1 VIEMEATVFALGVV
15 VALAAAVR
23 STWSP
28 CGQSMLSQLTPVG
41 EASRGYR
48 YRTTATWFIVGAVVG
63 GATLGGVMAVLAL
76 MVSSWGAT
84 STALLGVAAGLAL
97 LGACVDSGVL
107 GIAPPFFK
115 RQVNEYWLG
124 RYRAW
129 VYGSG
134 FGWQIGAGVT
144 TYIMTAA
151 VFLTIAMGALTAGP
165 WAAFGIGVCFGT
177 ARGLAVLLTARR
189 RTTAALFALHRR
201 FDELGE
207 PVRRAVIAVQLVV
220 AIVAVGAAWSM
231 LAALVAAGVVA
242 IVTVAVRIGTRRRVA
257 APTVTA

>member
-1 VIEMEATVFALGVV
+1 MEATVLALGVV

-48 YRTTATWFIVGAVVG
+48 YRTTATWFVLGAIVG
-63 GATLGGVMAVLAL
+63 GATLGAVMAALAVA
-76 MVSSWGAT
+76 VSGSGAT
-84 STALLGVAAGLAL
+84 STALLGIAAGVAV
-97 LGACVDSGVL
+97 LGAAIDGGVL
-107 GIAPPFFK
+107 GFAPPFFK
-115 RQVNEYWLG
+115 RQVNEYWLT

-134 FGWQIGAGVT
+134 FGWQIGAGIT

-151 VFLTIAMGALTAGP
+151 VFVTVAFGALTAGP
-165 WAAFGIGVCFGT
+165 WAAFALGVGFGL

-189 RTTAALFALHRR
+189 HTTTELFALHRR
-201 FDELGE
+201 FDALGE
-207 PVRRAVIAVQLVV
+207 PVRRAVIVVQLAVAVV
-220 AIVAVGAAWSM
+220 ATGVAW
-231 LAALVAAGVVA
+231 GVVA
-242 IVTVAVRIGTRRRVA
+242 ALAVAGVLAVAVLATLGLRRRVA
-257 APTVTA
+257 PVAADALS

>member
-1 VIEMEATVFALGVV
+1 MNATIVGLGVV

-48 YRTTATWFIVGAVVG
+48 YRTTAIWFVTGAVVG
-63 GATLGGVMAVLAL
+63 GAMLGGVMAALAAAVAAL
-76 MVSSWGAT
+76 DASSVV
-84 STALLGVAAGLAL
+84 LLGVAAALAVL
-97 LGACVDSGVL
+97 AAAVDAGVL
-107 GIAPPFFK
+107 GFSPPFFR

-134 FGWQIGAGVT
+134 FGWQVGTGVT

-151 VFLTIAMGALTAGP
+151 VFLTIALGALSASP
-165 WAAFGIGVCFGT
+165 LAALLIGIGFGL
-177 ARGLAVLLTARR
+177 ARGLAVLLTARL
-189 RTTAALFALHRR
+189 RTTAELFALHRR
-201 FDELGE
+201 FDALGE
-207 PVRRAVIAVQLVV
+207 PVRRAVIIVQLVV
-220 AIVAVGAAWSM
+220 AVIAIGVAWGI
-231 LAALVAAGVVA
+231 AAGAIAFVAFGVVVA
-242 IVTVAVRIGTRRRVA
+242 IARGARRRVTTDAIA
-257 APTVTA
+257 A

>member
-1 VIEMEATVFALGVV
+1 MEATVFVLGLV

-48 YRTTATWFIVGAVVG
+48 YRTTAAWFVAGAVVG
-63 GATLGGVMAVLAL
+63 GATLGAVMAALAVT
-76 MVSSWGAT
+76 VSAVGAT
-84 STALLGVAAGLAL
+84 SSTLLGIAAGLAVL
-97 LGACVDSGVL
+97 AATVDSGVL

-129 VYGSG
+129 VYGTG

-144 TYIMTAA
+144 TYVMTAA
-151 VFLTIAMGALTAGP
+151 VFLTIALGALTAGP
-165 WAAFGIGVCFGT
+165 WAAFVIGVVFGLT
-177 ARGLAVLLTARR
+177 RGLAVLLTARL
-189 RTTAALFALHRR
+189 RTTAEIYALHRK
-201 FDELGE
+201 FDALGE
-207 PVRRAVIAVQLVV
+207 PVRRAVIVVQLAVAVV
-220 AIVAVGAAWSM
+220 AIGAAWGVV
-231 LAALVAAGVVA
+231 AALVAAAVVA
-242 IVTVAVRIGTRRRVA
+242 VVALAALARRR
-257 APTVTA
+257 TASHATA

>member
-1 VIEMEATVFALGVV
+1 MAEMEATVLVLGVV

-48 YRTTATWFIVGAVVG
+48 YRTTATWFVLGAVVG
-63 GATLGGVMAVLAL
+63 GATLGALMAALAL
-76 MVSSWGAT
+76 AVSAVGAT
-84 STALLGVAAGLAL
+84 STALLGIAAGIAV
-97 LGACVDSGVL
+97 LGAAVDGGVF
-107 GIAPPFFK
+107 GFAPPFFK
-115 RQVNEYWLG
+115 RQVNEYWLT

-151 VFLTIAMGALTAGP
+151 VFVTVAFGALTAGP
-165 WAAFGIGVCFGT
+165 WAALALGVGFGL

-189 RTTAALFALHRR
+189 HTTTELFALHRR
-201 FDELGE
+201 FDALGE
-207 PVRRAVIAVQLVV
+207 PVRRAVIVVQLAVAVV
-220 AIVAVGAAWSM
+220 AAGAAWGPV
-231 LAALVAAGVVA
+231 AGLVAAGGLA
-242 IVTVAVRIGTRRRVA
+242 IVVLATLGARRREA
-257 APTVTA
+257 SQAVTA

>member
-1 VIEMEATVFALGVV
+1 MEATVFALGVV

-63 GATLGGVMAVLAL
+63 GATLGAGMAALAVL
-76 MVSSWGAT
+76 VSAVGAT
-84 STALLGVAAGLAL
+84 STALLGVAAAL
-97 LGACVDSGVL
+97 GVL
-107 GIAPPFFK
+107 GAAVDGGVLGFAPPFFK
-115 RQVNEYWLG
+115 RQVNEYWLA

-151 VFLTIAMGALTAGP
+151 VFLTVAMGALTAGP

-177 ARGLAVLLTARR
+177 VRGLAVLLTARR
-189 RTTAALFALHRR
+189 RTTAELFALHRR
-201 FDELGE
+201 FDDLGE
-207 PVRRAVIAVQLVV
+207 PVRRAVIVVQLVV
-220 AIVAVGAAWSM
+220 AVVAVGVAWNIVT
-231 LAALVAAGVVA
+231 ALVIAAVLAVVVLA
-242 IVTVAVRIGTRRRVA
+242 TLGARRRVGSHA
-257 APTVTA
+257 ATA

>member
-1 VIEMEATVFALGVV
+1 MMNATIVVLGVV

-48 YRTTATWFIVGAVVG
+48 YRTTATWFVTGAVVG
-63 GATLGGVMAVLAL
+63 GAMLGGVMAAVSAAVSALDASSAVL
-76 MVSSWGAT
+76 
-84 STALLGVAAGLAL
+84 
-97 LGACVDSGVL
+97 L
-107 GIAPPFFK
+107 GIAAVLAVLAAVVDAGLLGFSPPFLH

-134 FGWQIGAGVT
+134 FGWQIGTGVT

-151 VFLTIAMGALTAGP
+151 VFLTIALGALSASP
-165 WAAFGIGVCFGT
+165 LAALLIGICFGL
-177 ARGLAVLLTARR
+177 ARGLAVLLTARL
-189 RTTAALFALHRR
+189 RTTAELFALHRR
-201 FDELGE
+201 FDALTD
-207 PVRRAVIAVQLVV
+207 PVRRAVIVVQLVV
-220 AIVAVGAAWSM
+220 AVIAVGAAWGIV
-231 LAALVAAGVVA
+231 AGAIAFAVAAMAVA
-242 IVTVAVRIGTRRRVA
+242 IARGARRRVTSNA
-257 APTVTA
+257 LTA